1 MKLINIKGNTY
12 CIKGGTNTGIIKL
25 DNSSTLIVDPGLG
38 GMRPRKI
45 MELLKDNNMDIKY
58 IINTHEHEDHYE
70 GCSQMKQ
77 FNNNIQVLASMEA
90 KISIDNPYKFA
101 DYILGGKSNKFL
113 SPKLTEEK
121 NNLIKVDTII
131 DEGEIVLNNRKF
143 EIIKLRG
150 HM

>member
-45 MELLKDNNMDIKY
+45 MELLKNNNMYIKY

-113 SPKLTEEK
+113 SHLPL
-121 NNLIKVDTII
+121 
-131 DEGEIVLNNRKF
+131 
-143 EIIKLRG
+143 
-150 HM
+150 

>member
-58 IINTHEHEDHYE
+58 IINRGLSFFY
-70 GCSQMKQ
+70 
-77 FNNNIQVLASMEA
+77 NILL
-90 KISIDNPYKFA
+90 KYF
-101 DYILGGKSNKFL
+101 F
-113 SPKLTEEK
+113 
-121 NNLIKVDTII
+121 
-131 DEGEIVLNNRKF
+131 
-143 EIIKLRG
+143 
-150 HM
+150 